1 MLINSQ
7 TGLVAVRRRLVATR
21 FGHAVIDPL
30 LCGMVFGSRAVCAL
44 ARHPKI
50 DDFSHAKAQRLRF
63 ARRAS
68 GVPAA
73 VQNPDQLRRYGGKA

>member
-7 TGLVAVRRRLVATR
+7 TGLVAVRRRLFAPR
-21 FGHAVIDPL
+21 FGHAVINPL
-30 LCGMVFGSRAVCAL
+30 LRGMVLGSVAVGAL